1 LGEADGGA
9 DMKRETDANDAI
21 DFIYLNA
28 PDYAKAKA
36 TRVYLEEFRKSKKA
50 LLMQESKE
58 SSAVAQEKD
67 AYAHSDYLEL
77 LAGIREAVEIE
88 ESLRWQMVAAQ
99 LRVDVWRSEESSAR
113 FVQKAVT

>member
-1 LGEADGGA
+1 
-9 DMKRETDANDAI
+9 MKRETDANEAI
-21 DFIYLNA
+21 DFIYRNA
-28 PDYAKAKA
+28 TPYAKAKA
-36 TRVYLEEFRKSKKA
+36 QRVYLDEFRKSKKA
-50 LLMQESKE
+50 LLMQQSGE

-67 AYAHSDYLEL
+67 AYAHPEYLEL

-113 FVQKAVT
+113 FVSKAVP